1 MTLRSITGEALSA
14 AAQKSTFHKPKPY
27 NHTSEAARVKVPSLL
42 CMEGPCRRFSIK
54 RAHFQD
60 KRTVKRLGAGGGR
73 LPPRGQNLQ
82 SMNHA
87 INATTLETHT
97 HIPVSGVVRLY
108 FQGLCVHMLN
118 LAGYARARSR
128 RVVLYVPHTCVCG
141 WTVCLWCRVKP
152 YIYGFTV
159 RLYKIEFK
167 LLYVVRSSPLQ

>member
-73 LPPRGQNLQ
+73 LPPPGPK
-82 SMNHA
+82 SA
-87 INATTLETHT
+87 INESCDQCDNLGDAYTHSSFGGCATIFSGFVCAYVKSGRVRARALPSCGFVRTTHMRVWMDCM
-97 HIPVSGVVRLY
+97 PVVSRKAVHLRLY
-108 FQGLCVHMLN
+108 GTALQD
-118 LAGYARARSR
+118 
-128 RVVLYVPHTCVCG
+128 RV
-141 WTVCLWCRVKP
+141 
-152 YIYGFTV
+152 
-159 RLYKIEFK
+159 
-167 LLYVVRSSPLQ
+167 

>member
-60 KRTVKRLGAGGGR
+60 KRTVKRLGAEGGR
-73 LPPRGQNLQ
+73 LPPPGPT
-82 SMNHA
+82 SA
-87 INATTLETHT
+87 INESCDQCDNLGDAYTH
-97 HIPVSGVVRLY
+97 SSFRVVRLY

-128 RVVLYVPHTCVCG
+128 CVVIVRTTHMRVWMDCMPVASRKAVHL
-141 WTVCLWCRVKP
+141 
-152 YIYGFTV
+152 
-159 RLYKIEFK
+159 RLYGTA
-167 LLYVVRSSPLQ
+167 LQDRV